1 MVELLAHSPLA
12 LFIVQAVLIIGVA
25 RGLGLL
31 ARLGG
36 QPMVIAE
43 VAAGIMLGPS
53 LLGWLW
59 PAAKAAVFPK
69 ESLGLL
75 QMFSQVGLVLFMF
88 LIGLELDPKV
98 LRGRGRAALLIS
110 QAGIV
115 VPFAMGALLAFVLR
129 ATLLEAGVPLGSFMM
144 FMGTSMCI
152 TAFPV
157 LARILSE
164 RRMMQ
169 TKVGAIAITSAAI
182 GDVTAWCLLAFVVS
196 TVTARGLNRALQT
209 VGLTALYIALM
220 FVAVRPFMRRFGAL
234 ASSREGLTQDVVAGT
249 FLLLLGSSWATEVIG
264 IHALFGAFV
273 LGVIIPREG
282 GFATLLTDKLEDF
295 VVVFLLPMFFAYS
308 GLRTQIGL
316 LDSQQAW
323 VLCGVIIAVACAGKF
338 GGSLIAARLC
348 RLSWRESA
356 TIGVLMN
363 ARGLMELI
371 VLNIG
376 LDLGVISPTLFTM
389 LVLMA
394 LATTLVTTPLLQLF
408 YRPEQQLLPS
418 LGEQAEPLG
427 APADR
432 FCVLVCVSYTGAGPG
447 MLKVSETLVRRSL
460 EHSRLYALKLQ
471 RPTDRPSFYL
481 DAGPGPRQ
489 SDSGLEPLVEQA
501 EGQKLQV
508 RPISFVSAQ
517 PARDICNVAE
527 VKGADLVLLGWHR
540 PLFNRA
546 ALGGTVSQVLSEA
559 TTTVGVVVDRG
570 LQTIRRVLV
579 PFHGT
584 EHDRAALRLA
594 QRMATQSGISIT
606 VLHVVKPGE
615 LPSSA
620 VQGLS
625 REMTELFHEPG
636 SPGGE
641 VAVKVVEHTDP
652 AEAALVE
659 AASDQPTPYD
669 LVLIGLGAD
678 WGLEQRQFGLNQEY
692 FIRKCRVSLLVLR
705 APEARKAGRA
715 RAAKA
720 SQTTPN

>member
-1 MVELLAHSPLA
+1 MWNVWWVWIVAGFALGVLEILAPGYI
-12 LFIVQAVLIIGVA
+12 F
-25 RGLGLL
+25 LG
-31 ARLGG
+31 
-36 QPMVIAE
+36 
-43 VAAGIMLGPS
+43 
-53 LLGWLW
+53 
-59 PAAKAAVFPK
+59 
-69 ESLGLL
+69 
-75 QMFSQVGLVLFMF
+75 
-88 LIGLELDPKV
+88 
-98 LRGRGRAALLIS
+98 
-110 QAGIV
+110 
-115 VPFAMGALLAFVLR
+115 FAMGAVLAFALR
-129 ATLLEAGVPLGSFMM
+129 GELLTAGVPLGSFMM
-144 FMGTSMCI
+144 FVGTSMCI

-169 TKVGAIAITSAAI
+169 TKIGAISITSAAI

-196 TVTARGLNRALQT
+196 TVLARGLDRAVRT
-209 VGLTALYIALM
+209 VALTALYITLM
-220 FVAVRPFMRRFGAL
+220 FVVVRPFMRRFGAL

-316 LDSQQAW
+316 LDSGHTW
-323 VLCGVIIAVACAGKF
+323 VLCGLIVAVACSGKL

-348 RLSWRESA
+348 GLSWRESA

-394 LATTLVTTPLLQLF
+394 LATTLMTTPLLQLF
-408 YRPEQQLLPS
+408 YRPEAVPH
-418 LGEQAEPLG
+418 LGEQPEPA
-427 APADR
+427 APPVDR

-447 MLKVSETLVRRSL
+447 MLKVSEALVRRTP
-460 EHSRLYALKLQ
+460 EQSRVYALKLQ

-481 DAGPGPRQ
+481 DAGPGARQ
-489 SDSGLEPLVEQA
+489 SESSLEPLLEQA

-508 RPISFVSAQ
+508 RPIAFVSAH

-546 ALGGTVSQVLSEA
+546 ALGGTVSQVLSDA
-559 TTTVGVVVDRG
+559 ATTVGVLVDRG
-570 LQTIRRVLV
+570 LGRIERVLV

-606 VLHVVKPGE
+606 VLHVVKPGQ
-615 LPSSA
+615 LPNSA

-641 VAVKVVEHTDP
+641 VAVKVVEHADP
-652 AEAALVE
+652 AAAALIE
-659 AASDQPTPYD
+659 AASDQPAPYD

-678 WGLEQRQFGLNQEY
+678 WGLEQRQFGINQEY
-692 FIRKCRVSLLVLR
+692 FIKKCRVSLLVLH
-705 APEARKAGRA
+705 APQARKASWLRS
-715 RAAKA
+715 AK
-720 SQTTPN
+720 SSLVTPS

>member
-1 MVELLAHSPLA
+1 MAELLAHSPLA
-12 LFIVQAVLIIGVA
+12 LFIVQAVLIIAVA

-59 PAAKAAVFPK
+59 PTAMAAVFPK
-69 ESLGLL
+69 ESLALL

-98 LRGRGRAALLIS
+98 LHGRGRAALLIS

-115 VPFAMGALLAFVLR
+115 VPFAMGALLAFALR
-129 ATLLEAGVPLGSFMM
+129 GELLTAGVPLGSFMM
-144 FMGTSMCI
+144 FVGTSMCI

-169 TKVGAIAITSAAI
+169 TKVGAISITSAAI

-196 TVTARGLNRALQT
+196 TVLARGTGGAVRT
-209 VGLTALYIALM
+209 VALTALYITLM
-220 FVAVRPFMRRFGAL
+220 FVVVRPFMRRFGAL

-316 LDSQQAW
+316 LDSGHAW
-323 VLCGVIIAVACAGKF
+323 VLCALIVAVACAGKF
-338 GGSLIAARLC
+338 GGSLVAARLC
-348 RLSWRESA
+348 GLGWRESA

-394 LATTLVTTPLLQLF
+394 LATTLMTTPLLQLF
-408 YRPEQQLLPS
+408 YRPEEVPHG
-418 LGEQAEPLG
+418 LGELPEPA
-427 APADR
+427 APPVDR

-447 MLKVSETLVRRSL
+447 MLKVSETLVRRTP
-460 EHSRLYALKLQ
+460 EQSRVYALKLQ

-481 DAGPGPRQ
+481 DAGPGARQ
-489 SDSGLEPLVEQA
+489 SESSLEPLLEQA

-508 RPISFVSAQ
+508 RPIAFVSAH

-559 TTTVGVVVDRG
+559 ATTVGVLVDRG
-570 LQTIRRVLV
+570 LKTIERVLV

-606 VLHVVKPGE
+606 VLHVVKPGQ
-615 LPSSA
+615 LPASE

-641 VAVKVVEHTDP
+641 VAVNVVEHADP
-652 AEAALVE
+652 AAAALIE
-659 AASDQPTPYD
+659 AASDQPMPYD

-678 WGLEQRQFGLNQEY
+678 WGLEQRQFGINQEY

-705 APEARKAGRA
+705 APESGKASRP
-715 RAAKA
+715 RSAKA
-720 SQTTPN
+720 SLATPS